1 MELVVSQA
9 YDFIVSVL
17 ENSVMRTA
25 KCCLLLISL
34 IFILKCL
41 SKSSLIVLDK
51 VD

>member
-1 MELVVSQA
+1 MVSQA

-17 ENSVMRTA
+17 DNSVTRTA
-25 KCCLLLISL
+25 KCFLLLISL

-41 SKSSLIVLDK
+41 SKSSLVVLDK